1 MFIISIYNT
10 AEISISGHLKNPK
23 PQVPIPKWRSQLIS
37 VTNPLKRDPFYA
49 IVLVVALETFLNVI
63 SLGITF
69 VRIHLVGQ
77 AFYQNATLDK
87 ATLYT

>member
-23 PQVPIPKWRSQLIS
+23 PQVPIPKLIS